1 MSFNRVV
8 FVATEYKG
16 KPAILDTVTRVY
28 YVAKTMEIA
37 QQRANALNKG
47 V

>member
-1 MSFNRVV
+1 MSFNRIV

-16 KPAILDTVTRVY
+16 KPAILDTVARVY

-37 QQRANALNKG
+37 QARANELNKG

>member
-1 MSFNRVV
+1 MSFNRIV

-28 YVAKTMEIA
+28 YMAKTMEIA
-37 QQRANALNKG
+37 RQRVNELNKG